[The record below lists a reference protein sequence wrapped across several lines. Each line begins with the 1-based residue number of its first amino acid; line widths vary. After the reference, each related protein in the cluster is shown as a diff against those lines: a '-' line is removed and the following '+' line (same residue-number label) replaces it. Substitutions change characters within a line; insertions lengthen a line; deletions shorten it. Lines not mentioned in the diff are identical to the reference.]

1 MPASNSL
8 RIVRRPCARSSRRC
22 AGVPDD
28 PLWTDLGRIS
38 SGDLYDLATMLP
50 ATAREA
56 ARRFADATA
65 YVAPDG
71 WALTYRDLDR
81 VSDEL
86 AAGLAAR
93 GLTAGDVLA
102 LVLPPSPE
110 YPVAYMA
117 AAKLGAI
124 TTGVN
129 DRLTAAEQ
137 ATLLETATP
146 RLVLAGLGLAPEGV
160 SNVETVTLADGPDGM
175 LRELRVSNEAPAP
188 LPDDVDRPVAI
199 VFTSGTT
206 GLPKG
211 ALYCNRQLA
220 FITQTDVGDTWGGG
234 GRSAVGTPMA
244 HLGFMTKLPGN
255 LRRGGTS
262 FVMRRWRAA
271 DALRLTAEQRMTT
284 VAGVPTQ
291 LALMLREPDFDAYD
305 LDSVRFLVVG
315 GGPVT
320 PGLAREARARFRA
333 ALATR
338 YSCTEAGIGLGT
350 AFDDPEEDAVVSVG
364 RPHPA
369 IQLAVLDDD
378 DGAVTPGEI
387 GQVCLRSPAV
397 MSGYWR
403 DAGATREAFTADGF
417 VRTGDLGWVDD
428 RGRLRLVGRT
438 KEMYVRGGYNVFP
451 VEVEAVLSSHPAV
464 AAVAI
469 TPVADPVMGEI
480 GVAVVVRRDA
490 AAPPSLEELREFAA
504 PHLAPYKLPERLRVV
519 DALPLTAMEKVDRR
533 ALREVVTDAGP
544 DDTVTRPSG
553 F

>member
-1 MPASNSL
+1 
-8 RIVRRPCARSSRRC
+8 
-22 AGVPDD
+22 
-28 PLWTDLGRIS
+28 
-38 SGDLYDLATMLP
+38 LYDLATMLP
-50 ATAREA
+50 AIAREA

-71 WALTYRDLDR
+71 WALSYRDLDR

-86 AAGLAAR
+86 AVGLARR
-93 GLTAGDVLA
+93 GLAAGDVLA

-110 YPVAYMA
+110 YPAAYLA

-124 TTGVN
+124 TAGVN
-129 DRLTAAEQ
+129 DRLTAEEKA
-137 ATLLETATP
+137 ALLETAAP
-146 RLVLAGLGLAPEGV
+146 RLVLASAGSEFAAA
-160 SNVETVTLADGPDGM
+160 SNVETVSPARSLDAMLGELRAAGESPPALADDP
-175 LRELRVSNEAPAP
+175 
-188 LPDDVDRPVAI
+188 DRPVAI

-211 ALYCNRQLA
+211 ALYGNRQLE
-220 FITQTDVGDTWGGG
+220 FITRTDVGDSWGGG

-262 FVMRRWRAA
+262 FVMRRWRAS
-271 DALRLTAEQRMTT
+271 DALRLAVEHRLTT

-315 GGPVT
+315 GGPIT
-320 PGLAREARARFRA
+320 PGLAREARERFQA

-364 RPHPA
+364 RPHRA
-369 IQLAVLDDD
+369 IELGVLDDD
-378 DGAVTPGEI
+378 DRPVRVGEI

-397 MSGYWR
+397 MTGYWR
-403 DAGATREAFTADGF
+403 DAEATAAAFTADGF

-428 RGRLRLVGRT
+428 RGRLHLVGRT

-480 GVAVVVRRDA
+480 GVAVVVPRDT
-490 AAPPSLEELREFAA
+490 AAPPSLAQLRGFAA
-504 PHLAPYKLPERLRVV
+504 PHLAPYKLPEALRIVES
-519 DALPLTAMEKVDRR
+519 LPLTVMEKVDRR
-533 ALREVVTDAGP
+533 ALREVVTD
-544 DDTVTRPSG
+544 SG
-553 F
+553 QPIR

>member
-1 MPASNSL
+1 MDA
-8 RIVRRPCARSSRRC
+8 
-22 AGVPDD
+22 D
-28 PLWTDLGRIS
+28 RIS
-38 SGDLYDLATMLP
+38 SADLYDLATMLP
-50 ATAREA
+50 TIAREA
-56 ARRFADATA
+56 ARRFGNATA

-71 WALTYRDLDR
+71 WALSYRDLDR

-86 AAGLAAR
+86 AIGLERR
-93 GLTAGDVLA
+93 GLKVGDVLA

-110 YPVAYMA
+110 YPVAYLA

-124 TTGVN
+124 TAGVN
-129 DRLTAAEQ
+129 HRLTTAERN
-137 ATLLETATP
+137 ALLETAAP
-146 RLVLAGLGLAPEGV
+146 RLVLAAPGLEPDGV
-160 SNVETVTLADGPDGM
+160 SHVETVAPAHGPDAMLHELRTKDESPPALADEP
-175 LRELRVSNEAPAP
+175 
-188 LPDDVDRPVAI
+188 DRPVAI

-220 FITQTDVGDTWGGG
+220 FITETDVGDTWGNG

-262 FVMRRWRAA
+262 FIMRRWRAA
-271 DALRLTAEQRMTT
+271 DALQLAVDHRMTT
-284 VAGVPTQ
+284 IAGVPTQ
-291 LALMLREPDFDAYD
+291 LALMLREPEFDAYD

-315 GGPVT
+315 GGPIT
-320 PGLAREARARFRA
+320 PGLAREARDRFRA

-350 AFDDPEEDAVVSVG
+350 AFDDPEEDAIVSVG

-369 IQLAVLDDD
+369 IELGVLDDD
-378 DGAVTPGEI
+378 DRPVTPGEI

-403 DAGATREAFTADGF
+403 DAEATRAAFTADGF

-451 VEVEAVLSSHPAV
+451 VEVEAVLSTHPAV
-464 AAVAI
+464 AGVAV

-480 GVAVVVRRDA
+480 GVAVIVPRDA
-490 AAPPSLEELREFAA
+490 TAPPSLAQLREFAA
-504 PHLAPYKLPERLRVV
+504 PHLAPYKLPEALRVV
-519 DALPLTAMEKVDRR
+519 ESLPLTPMEKVDRR
-533 ALREVVTDAGP
+533 ALREVVTD
-544 DDTVTRPSG
+544 SG
-553 F
+553 QPIR